1 MGQRYDID
9 DAVARRDIQ
18 RINKAIPLLEESLKR
33 IQQLQKSASGMKAET
48 GNAIAIRSDDLIR
61 STRRLIQSLEKHNQ
75 QLEKVL
81 KMYHATDHEAAA
93 RIYKG
98 GGGGYSAGGGGR
110 GSFGGGG
117 GGAGSR

>member
-1 MGQRYDID
+1 MAQRYDID

-18 RINKAIPLLEESLKR
+18 RINKAIPLLEQSLKS

-61 STRRLIQSLEKHNQ
+61 STRRLIESLEKHNQ

-81 KMYHATDHEAAA
+81 KMYHSTDHTTAAK
-93 RIYKG
+93 IYKAGGGGFGSG
-98 GGGGYSAGGGGR
+98 GGGGGAY
-110 GSFGGGG
+110 GGGG